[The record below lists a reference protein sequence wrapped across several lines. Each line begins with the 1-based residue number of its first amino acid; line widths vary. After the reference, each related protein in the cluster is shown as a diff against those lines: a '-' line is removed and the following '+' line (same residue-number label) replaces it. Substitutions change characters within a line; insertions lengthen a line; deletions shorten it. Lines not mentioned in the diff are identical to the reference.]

1 MLVESSAG
9 SVQVASL
16 AVDECIRPDLC
27 TLKWT
32 MLTPGTSILVLMLV
46 GTWSASYIH
55 FVISAAAAT
64 YTAAIPLRSASMAAT
79 VFKCSFL
86 TNLQHG

>member
-46 GTWSASYIH
+46 GTWSASLIR
-55 FVISAAAAT
+55 FVISAEAA
-64 YTAAIPLRSASMAAT
+64 TAAILLRSDSMAAT